1 MQLER
6 TKNIER
12 ETRTERYKCALEI
25 YVMNKYCVFSST
37 LYCLGK
43 LPSRMIFDRC
53 VFCYSF
59 SVSFCCKKSS
69 LCSWRFHGVFQ
80 VFILFAS
87 VFACVHV
94 LAHCASIDVCMYRTA
109 KCIYANKF
117 CSVFSKRYWC
127 VSSWLFILDVFF
139 ILSWMFKVIF
149 FLFEKKFH
157 W

>member
-25 YVMNKYCVFSST
+25 YVMNKYRVFSST

-53 VFCYSF
+53 VFLLLF
-59 SVSFCCKKSS
+59 IFCLFLLKMQKAVCVLEDFMEFFKY
-69 LCSWRFHGVFQ
+69 LFCSRV
-80 VFILFAS
+80 
-87 VFACVHV
+87 CMHV
-94 LAHCASIDVCMYRTA
+94 LAHCASMNVCMYRMA
-109 KCIYANKF
+109 KCIYANKL

-127 VSSWLFILDVFF
+127 VSS
-139 ILSWMFKVIF
+139 
-149 FLFEKKFH
+149 
-157 W
+157 